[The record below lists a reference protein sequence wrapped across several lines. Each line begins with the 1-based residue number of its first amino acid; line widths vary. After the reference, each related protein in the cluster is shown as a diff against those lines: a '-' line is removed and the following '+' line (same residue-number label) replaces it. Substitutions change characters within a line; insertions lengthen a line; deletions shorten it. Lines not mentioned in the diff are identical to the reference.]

1 MPIEVKMAKL
11 SPTMESG
18 RLVRWLVKVGDKV
31 KEGQTLAEIETDKA
45 TMPMEAFDDGVVAH
59 LDLAEGDEAPLGAR
73 VLVLAKKN
81 EDAQKV
87 GEDAKK
93 GSTGGGKP
101 AAAAAT
107 AAPAKQQAAGGNG
120 HGATAPAATGTA
132 TAAEPAPGGRLRTS
146 PLARKI
152 AGLRGVD
159 LRRVKG
165 TGPNGRI
172 VRRDVDE
179 FLASGGA
186 EQAPAAASGAPA
198 VAAKAD
204 EKIPLSRMRETIA
217 KRMTAAWAVP
227 VVHLTVDIRLDR
239 VMEVREQLNKQL
251 AAEKIKL
258 SVGDFVTKAVAMT
271 LRRNPELN
279 ASFVDGA
286 IIRHGRVNVG
296 IAVALENGLIVPV
309 LQDADALGLKAIR
322 QGTEAL
328 AKAARDSKLSPEQ
341 LGGGTFTISN
351 LGMFGTKQ
359 FDAILNLPQVGILAV
374 GAGEQRPVVEGGQ
387 LVIGTVMSATIT
399 ADHRAVDGADA
410 ARFLQALKGY
420 LEEPA
425 TMLI

>member
-87 GEDAKK
+87 GEEAKK
-93 GSTGGGKP
+93 GSAGGAKP
-101 AAAAAT
+101 AAAAA
-107 AAPAKQQAAGGNG
+107 PAQSKQAEGGNGNG
-120 HGATAPAATGTA
+120 HGAPTA
-132 TAAEPAPGGRLRTS
+132 TATAEAAPGGRLRTS

-159 LRRVKG
+159 LHRVKG

-172 VRRDVDE
+172 VRRDVEE

-204 EKIPLSRMRETIA
+204 EKIPLSRMRATIA
-217 KRMTAAWAVP
+217 KRMSDAWAVP

-239 VMEVREQLNKQL
+239 VMEIREQLNKQL

-258 SVGDFVTKAVAMT
+258 SVGDFITKAVAMT